1 MIDRSVTL
9 PAAHVQ
15 FLTRDNSLV
24 EPPGAPCQRVREY
37 SYTQLIIAIHKSKS
51 KAGSKTG

>member
-15 FLTRDNSLV
+15 FLTSDNSLV

-51 KAGSKTG
+51 KAGSKT